1 MNENFIHFQQPDI
14 QFISCED
21 KAMNFYEKL
30 LEKEE
35 DPSVRKELIK
45 AYSDLILKR
54 IDLNILYAKNTH
66 EFNLT
71 QMKINGEIAKLD
83 REYHIKALSSNKL

>member
-1 MNENFIHFQQPDI
+1 MTDNYMNFQQPDI

-30 LEKEE
+30 LEKED
-35 DPSVRKELIK
+35 DPTVKKELVR

-54 IDLNILYAKNTH
+54 IDLNILYAKNQH
-66 EFNLT
+66 EFNIS
-71 QMKINGEIAKLD
+71 QMKINGDLMKLD
-83 REYHIKALSSNKL
+83 KESHIKQIQR